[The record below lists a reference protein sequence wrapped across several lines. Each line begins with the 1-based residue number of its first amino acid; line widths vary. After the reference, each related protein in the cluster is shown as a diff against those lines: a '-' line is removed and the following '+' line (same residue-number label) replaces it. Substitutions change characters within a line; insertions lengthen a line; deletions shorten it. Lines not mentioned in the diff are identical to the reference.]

1 MTVPQCSAERGND
14 VLGEKLDLAHIALP
28 PTERLGKTG
37 TVEIMIAGV
46 VGMAEQRHCRP
57 LGAAEMDGADGA
69 NALAEPEAAT
79 ALCRHLPVKSA
90 QA

>member
-1 MTVPQCSAERGND
+1 
-14 VLGEKLDLAHIALP
+14 
-28 PTERLGKTG
+28 
-37 TVEIMIAGV
+37 
-46 VGMAEQRHCRP
+46 MAEQRHCFP